1 MYSWIDW
8 KKEHDILKRHGEST
22 RTIQIKVET
31 KIKTLHLAARE
42 NQCIIKRDLQLFTAI
57 KKKKKIEE
65 IHEIKYKVQ
74 EMMIKSNTK
83 EEAIDKW
90 TAKLDEKLEKMEQP
104 MADIEEAIKYWQR
117 KKSIEQKTQEEQRFE
132 GRIWEEKQIE
142 EMRQE
147 LQKSSRIR
155 GEDNNPKW

>member
-57 KKKKKIEE
+57 KKKKKNWRN
-65 IHEIKYKVQ
+65 
-74 EMMIKSNTK
+74 SR
-83 EEAIDKW
+83 DKIQS
-90 TAKLDEKLEKMEQP
+90 TRDDDQKQHKGGS
-104 MADIEEAIKYWQR
+104 YWQMDSQTR
-117 KKSIEQKTQEEQRFE
+117 WEIRENGATN
-132 GRIWEEKQIE
+132 GRYRRSNQILAEEKINRTE
-142 EMRQE
+142 NPRRTKIWGKN
-147 LQKSSRIR
+147 LRRKTDR
-155 GEDNNPKW
+155 GDETGASKIKQNKRGR